1 MSGSTLLL
9 SILALSSVARAD
21 YFSKDPL
28 NQKVVPHDQIPY
40 QVMTDTDDPRG
51 FQSGY
56 NQCNSTTENQESLC
70 QTMYVNHIDDWC
82 LWAPA
87 PPNTP
92 ISEAEGDVVAWC
104 SKAGHGTR
112 IIPAGAVTG
121 LQFVQTQ
128 SYIQVAGTINQALL
142 NVGGTDGGELD
153 SGGQDGEGNPMGG
166 LVYSNSFPSSNGDN
180 NTFAQVQRWSFFIGN
195 NAFCGK
201 VCDMT
206 GKNPA
211 GLCNNIYDR
220 LGCDYNAP
228 NTAQEGTFEF
238 CKGDDMIPVGTYVVN
253 GVTSVYTQ
261 PPEASPID
269 YDNLPYTATPAPTS
283 SCITYQ
289 SADLF
294 AAGATI
300 SGASAPASASAT
312 PSGSASASASASG
325 SGSGSG
331 SGSIPAGAATSA
343 KASTPV
349 ASTKPSSGSSSGSGA
364 AASPSA
370 SGSSG
375 AAAAWGV
382 SGAAVVAG
390 FVAVFAL

>member
-1 MSGSTLLL
+1 MSTSTLLL
-9 SILALSSVARAD
+9 SFLALSSVVSAD

-40 QVMTDTDDPRG
+40 HVMTDTDDPRG

-56 NQCNSTTENQESLC
+56 NICNSTTENQESLC

-87 PPNTP
+87 PPNTT
-92 ISEAEGDVVAWC
+92 IADAEGDVVAWC

-121 LQFVQTQ
+121 LQFVQTK
-128 SYIQVAGTINQALL
+128 SYIQVAGTLNQALL

-166 LVYSNSFPSSNGDN
+166 LVYSNAFPSSNGDN
-180 NTFAQVQRWSFFIGN
+180 NTFAQVQHWSFFIGN
-195 NAFCGK
+195 GAFCGK

-206 GKNPA
+206 GSNPG

-238 CKGDDMIPVGTYVVN
+238 CQGDDMTPVGTYVVN

-283 SCITYQ
+283 SCVPYQ

-300 SGASAPASASAT
+300 SGAGELFRLRSAPAGASGAKT
-312 PSGSASASASASG
+312 SSKPSGSTSG
-325 SGSGSG
+325 S
-331 SGSIPAGAATSA
+331 
-343 KASTPV
+343 
-349 ASTKPSSGSSSGSGA
+349 

-375 AAAAWGV
+375 ASAAWGV

-390 FVAVFAL
+390 VVAVFAL

>member
-1 MSGSTLLL
+1 
-9 SILALSSVARAD
+9 
-21 YFSKDPL
+21 
-28 NQKVVPHDQIPY
+28 
-40 QVMTDTDDPRG
+40 MTDTDDPRG

-56 NQCNSTTENQESLC
+56 NICNSTTENQESLC

-87 PPNTP
+87 PPNTT
-92 ISEAEGDVVAWC
+92 IADAEGDVVAWC

-121 LQFVQTQ
+121 LQFVQTK
-128 SYIQVAGTINQALL
+128 SLL

-166 LVYSNSFPSSNGDN
+166 LVYSNAFPSSNGDN
-180 NTFAQVQRWSFFIGN
+180 NTFAQVHIGACDFIGN
-195 NAFCGK
+195 GAFCGK

-206 GKNPA
+206 GSNPG

-238 CKGDDMIPVGTYVVN
+238 GDDMTPVGTYVVN

-283 SCITYQ
+283 SCVPYQ

-294 AAGATI
+294 AGYLSWSFLKGERGGGGARA
-300 SGASAPASASAT
+300 SGFGSFSGLRT
-312 PSGSASASASASG
+312 PSGSASGSA
-325 SGSGSG
+325 
-331 SGSIPAGAATSA
+331 PAGAPVP
-343 KASTPV
+343 KPPASLWLDL
-349 ASTKPSSGSSSGSGA
+349 GLG
-364 AASPSA
+364 
-370 SGSSG
+370 
-375 AAAAWGV
+375 GV
-382 SGAAVVAG
+382 S
-390 FVAVFAL
+390 